1 MPDKELVTKDNNLL
15 YCKEKFI
22 LAVGHYRRAN
32 VTNAADAP
40 ERTDPN
46 FTKRIQKFQ
55 DQLKNGRVYSI
66 PVKFLCSLGLANQCL
81 KFNTTFTLMLETE
94 MNKLFETNASNAN
107 PPATV
112 DDDIIGTSAPYL
124 QYERIDL
131 DPNFRA
137 YLESTLT
144 ANSFLRTGIQK
155 TPYQKMFIV
164 NISCQSHVVDL

>member
-55 DQLKNGRVYSI
+55 DQLKNGRVYSV

-81 KFNTTFTLMLETE
+81 KFNIKFTLMLETE
-94 MNKLFETNASNAN
+94 MNKLFEK
-107 PPATV
+107 
-112 DDDIIGTSAPYL
+112 Y
-124 QYERIDL
+124 
-131 DPNFRA
+131 
-137 YLESTLT
+137 
-144 ANSFLRTGIQK
+144 
-155 TPYQKMFIV
+155 
-164 NISCQSHVVDL
+164 

>member
-46 FTKRIQKFQ
+46 FTERIQKFQ
-55 DQLKNGRVYSI
+55 DQLKNGRVYSV

-81 KFNTTFTLMLETE
+81 KFNIKFTLMLETE
-94 MNKLFETNASNAN
+94 MNKLFEK
-107 PPATV
+107 
-112 DDDIIGTSAPYL
+112 Y
-124 QYERIDL
+124 
-131 DPNFRA
+131 
-137 YLESTLT
+137 
-144 ANSFLRTGIQK
+144 
-155 TPYQKMFIV
+155 
-164 NISCQSHVVDL
+164 